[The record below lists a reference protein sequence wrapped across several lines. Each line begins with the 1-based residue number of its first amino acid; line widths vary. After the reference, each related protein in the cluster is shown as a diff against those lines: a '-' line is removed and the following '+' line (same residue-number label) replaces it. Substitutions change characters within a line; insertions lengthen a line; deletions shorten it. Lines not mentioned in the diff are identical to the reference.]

1 MPDKQLDIINKEL
14 HPDAKV
20 LARSFVDSFANTL
33 LLEAKNIAYKRKDE
47 IVLKN
52 HVSEA
57 FDHIQKKKERDW
69 VKQLA
74 LIFGGA
80 FIGAGVP
87 GFITEL
93 MSDHTVGVAAYA
105 IIGLAGVLISFAAL
119 YKQ

>member
-1 MPDKQLDIINKEL
+1 MVDKQLDIINKEI
-14 HPDAKV
+14 HPDAKA
-20 LARSFVDSFANTL
+20 LARSLVDNFANTL
-33 LLEAKNIAYKRKDE
+33 LLEAKNLAYKRKDE

-52 HVSEA
+52 HVAEA
-57 FDHIQKKKERDW
+57 FDHIQKRKERDW

-87 GFITEL
+87 GFATEL
-93 MSDHTVGVAAYA
+93 LNNNAIGVAAYS

-119 YKQ
+119 YK